1 MTDQAEK
8 LRNLV
13 QSMKEKPEGKN
24 KEKLTKDNGIK
35 KEGSAY
41 VYAVTSGKGG
51 VGKSNFTA
59 NLALGLQQEGK
70 KVMVIDADLGMANLD
85 VILGVS
91 PTYNLSHVIGGEKEL
106 GEIIVD
112 GPDGLALIPGGSGLE
127 ELANL
132 SSYQINN
139 LINCWNKI
147 DQKFDIILIDTG
159 AGLTN
164 NVIKFVL
171 AADEVIIISTPEPTS
186 ITDAYGVIKV
196 IAKHDQGATIRL
208 VVNQAENSKEG
219 NKVADRLVKTAH
231 DFLKLEINLLGVLP
245 TDKAVTKAVRRRRPF
260 FLEFPKAQVV
270 KSTNQIVA
278 KLLDKE
284 VKEKESK
291 GIKGFFNKL
300 LNF

>member
-13 QSMKEKPEGKN
+13 QSMKNKTKGKN
-24 KEKLTKDNGIK
+24 KDELTENDVIT
-35 KEGSAY
+35 KENSAY
-41 VYAVTSGKGG
+41 VYTITSGKGG

-59 NLALGLQQEGK
+59 NLALGLRQEGK
-70 KVMVIDADLGMANLD
+70 EVMVIDADLGMANLD

-91 PTYNLSHVIGGEKEL
+91 PTYNLSHVIRGEKRLE
-106 GEIIVD
+106 EIIVD
-112 GPDGLALIPGGSGLE
+112 GPKGLALVPGGSGLE

-139 LINCWNKI
+139 LISCWNKI
-147 DQKFDIILIDTG
+147 DQEFDIILIDTG

-164 NVIKFVL
+164 NVTKFVL

-196 IAKHDQGATIRL
+196 IAKRDQEATIKL
-208 VVNQAENSKEG
+208 VVNQAENSNEG
-219 NKVADRLVKTAH
+219 NKVADRLVKTAR
-231 DFLKLEINLLGVLP
+231 DFLQLEIGLLGILP
-245 TDKAVTKAVRRRRPF
+245 TDKAVTKSVRKRRPF
-260 FLEFPKAQVV
+260 FLEFPKSQVV
-270 KSTNQIVA
+270 KSINQIVA

-284 VKEKESK
+284 VKEKESG

>member
-13 QSMKEKPEGKN
+13 QSMKGKSKEKTKD
-24 KEKLTKDNGIK
+24 KLTKGSVIK
-35 KEGSAY
+35 KENSAY
-41 VYAVTSGKGG
+41 VYAITSGKGG
-51 VGKSNFTA
+51 VGKSNLTA
-59 NLALGLQQEGK
+59 NLALGLQREGK
-70 KVMVIDADLGMANLD
+70 EVMVIDADLGMANLD

-91 PTYNLSHVIGGEKEL
+91 PSYNLSHVIRGEKKLE
-106 GEIIVD
+106 EIIVD

-139 LINCWNKI
+139 LIDCWNKI
-147 DQKFDIILIDTG
+147 DKEFDIILIDTG

-164 NVIKFVL
+164 NVINFVL
-171 AADEVIIISTPEPTS
+171 AADEAIVISTPEPTS

-196 IAKHDQGATIRL
+196 IAKHDQEAIIKL
-208 VVNQAENSKEG
+208 VVNQVENSNEG
-219 NKVADRLVKTAH
+219 NKVADRLVKTAR
-231 DFLKLEINLLGVLP
+231 DFLKLEVSLLGVLP
-245 TDKAVTKAVRRRRPF
+245 TDKAVTKAVKKRRPF

-284 VKEKESK
+284 AKEKEPK